1 MIHHS
6 PIFTSICVQGLS
18 DACDWAGLNYE
29 AWDAVADQ
37 IGGVAEP
44 RLKTLSFHQMGATW
58 MS

>member
-44 RLKTLSFHQMGATW
+44 RLKTLSFHQMGAT
-58 MS
+58 